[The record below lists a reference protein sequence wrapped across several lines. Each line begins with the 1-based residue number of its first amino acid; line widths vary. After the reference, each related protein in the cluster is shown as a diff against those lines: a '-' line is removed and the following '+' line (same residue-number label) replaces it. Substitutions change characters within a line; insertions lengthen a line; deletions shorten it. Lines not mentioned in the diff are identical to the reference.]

1 MKDGLGR
8 NLVNRE
14 KAVKLFQKTE
24 NKWKREMKAL
34 KKHNK
39 IVYSMSKHTRFFREL
54 KNTKKT
60 KKIHSDVENKC
71 EISSISSSIRYSK
84 YSLFSDSE

>member
-1 MKDGLGR
+1 
-8 NLVNRE
+8 
-14 KAVKLFQKTE
+14 
-24 NKWKREMKAL
+24 MKAL

-84 YSLFSDSE
+84 YSLFSDSEWYIRRAYERKEIID